1 MYSFQ
6 LKIILATA
14 VIVFLSGYTAAD
26 DSDVVVNSIKYTN
39 DFENG
44 EAITLV
50 ESGRDEGTEYRYRIF
65 DNDED
70 FPDDWKETIFDDGEW
85 DVGNAPFGNK
95 QNEGINPGTIWQSED
110 AGGNDGNKDFIIL
123 RKNFVIE
130 DVSVIL
136 SGTIKSAYTNYYA
149 VFLNGQEIEDC
160 LNYSGYCYEGDAEYW
175 NKDIDIDTNVF
186 IDGNNTLVLV
196 GRDSLWQGGDNTTW
210 LDGELDIRVQTW
222 KDVPII
228 LGDELIIKVDFF
240 NGDVENKTELNVT
253 LEFEDTETAYE
264 TIDIEKNGTYEWN
277 VAWTPSRLGT
287 HNLTA
292 TILDQSLTK
301 TIHVGYYAYS
311 INFSSSYETSELD
324 EITQFQF
331 TVKNEGDVNDNFSF
345 YLTGIPSDWQYTFF
359 PSVADLEP
367 NKTANVILNVT
378 TSDNVP
384 AGNYSLYPI
393 IRSQYYSQTTNTIV
407 ASGAGASTEYKYRI
421 WNASDFH
428 NDFYTF
434 EYDDS
439 SWNTGAAPFG
449 DDDLNGNEPNTLW
462 ETNDDNYTH
471 IAARH
476 LFNYDGDRN
485 FSQIRINIAADNY
498 YRAYLNGEL
507 IEDCLSW
514 SWQCYG
520 EGDYWDTE
528 VTFNTSWLK
537 EGENL
542 LAIAGR
548 DETYQGGNNQ
558 QWLDLEIETLNLK
571 SSLWGFEEIYEELQL
586 KINETHDFEIMV
598 PISEK
603 YIDEEEYVFTIWVI
617 NRGNVEDT
625 YDINVSL
632 NDTAAFNVVSY
643 NEVLE
648 IPYNQDRNIELKI
661 KLTDYVN
668 EFSIGNISITISS
681 RNTTSELN
689 AETYVIAKLYIIP
702 DTLPPATYAESD
714 PLVNNSSFEV
724 RWFVEDWYKN
734 NEIMGND
741 TKYFIIE
748 YITDGGT
755 NGASWSEW
763 VVWQNFSS
771 EQSSGTFTN
780 AMDGY
785 RYRFRSI
792 GGDNEG
798 LIEDKENKYDAQTII
813 DTSAPYAIINLRT
826 DGNIINLDYI
836 EIEWEVTHPNIT
848 GYTAQYRLNEG
859 NWTNIEENSLAK
871 WIGFNVPVNGEYQF
885 RIITS
890 DEAGNQGIS
899 DISETIIID
908 TVAPNTN
915 IKQIPPLTS
924 SNSIEID
931 LDNLEDTFNATLYY
945 SVVRENQ
952 EIIPINWDKYGDYT
966 ISDFPVTIPL
976 NNQFHY
982 YFKIVAYDI
991 AGNHILNE
999 SYQEL
1004 IVDQD
1009 PPQKIRNLEISDTKI
1024 VKNGTTDVVISFMSS
1039 QSQDL
1044 TKYRIYRS
1052 VNDNNN
1058 ETLVG
1063 ELESGELYLS
1073 YRDSSVDIGYKYFYS
1088 VVAVDRMNLESENET
1103 GFIVLEIEQEVVE
1116 ESGDEETNNTIFI
1129 GAGLVGLISLAGAA
1143 YYFVGK
1149 NTAETIVTEVAIV
1162 DESQEIL
1169 DKNESKSNF
1178 TQMDGEFLCNA
1189 CGAMFEMGE
1198 DRTCPSCGVFD
1209 ELEGE

>member
-14 VIVFLSGYTAAD
+14 VIVFLSSYTAAD

-44 EAITLV
+44 EAITV
-50 ESGRDEGTEYRYRIF
+50 VPSGKDEGTEYRYRIF

-70 FPDDWKETIFDDGEW
+70 FPENWKEITFDDGEW
-85 DVGNAPFGNK
+85 DIGNAPFGNK
-95 QNEGINPGTIWQSED
+95 QHEGINPGTIWQSED

-123 RKNFVIE
+123 RKDFVIE

-149 VFLNGQEIEDC
+149 AFLNGQEIEDC

-175 NKDIDIDTNVF
+175 NKDIDIDTNFF
-186 IDGNNTLVLV
+186 INGNNTLVLV

-228 LGDELIIKVDFF
+228 LGDDLIIKVDFF
-240 NGDVENKTELNVT
+240 NGDNENKTEVNVT
-253 LEFEDTETAYE
+253 LQFEDSETAYE
-264 TIDIEKNGTYEWN
+264 TIDIVNNETYEWK
-277 VAWTPSRLGT
+277 VPWTPSRLGT

-324 EITQFQF
+324 ETTQFHF
-331 TVKNEGDVNDNFSF
+331 TVRNEGDVNDNFSF
-345 YLTGIPSDWQYTFF
+345 YLSGIPNDWQYTFSPF
-359 PSVADLEP
+359 VANLQP
-367 NKTANVILNVT
+367 NEIANITLNVT
-378 TSDNVP
+378 TSDDAP

-407 ASGAGASTEYKYRI
+407 ESGASASTEYIYRI
-421 WNASDFH
+421 WNASDFP

-434 EYDDS
+434 DYDDS

-449 DDDLNGNEPNTLW
+449 DDDLNGNEPNTIW
-462 ETNDDNYTH
+462 QTSDDNYTY

-476 LFNYDGDRN
+476 LFNYDGDQN

-520 EGDYWDTE
+520 EGDYWDAE
-528 VTFNTSWLK
+528 VTFDTSWLK

-558 QWLDLEIETLNLK
+558 QWLDLEIETLKLK
-571 SSLWGFEEIYEELQL
+571 SSLWGFEEVNMELQL
-586 KINETHDFEIMV
+586 KVNETYDFEVRV

-603 YIDEEEYVFTIWVI
+603 DIDDEEYVFTVWVI
-617 NRGNVEDT
+617 NKGNVKDT
-625 YDINVSL
+625 YDISVSL
-632 NDTAAFNVVSY
+632 NDTVAFNVVSY

-661 KLTDYVN
+661 KLTDYIN

-681 RNTTSELN
+681 RNASSELDT
-689 AETYVIAKLYIIP
+689 ETYVIAKLYVIP
-702 DTLPPATYAESD
+702 DTLPPGTYAESEA
-714 PLVNNSSFEV
+714 LVNNSSFEV

-771 EQSSGTFTN
+771 EQSSGTFTD
-780 AMDGY
+780 AIDGY

-798 LIEDKENKYDAQTII
+798 LVENKENKYDTQTIV
-813 DTSAPYAIINLRT
+813 DTSAPYATINLRT
-826 DGNIINLDYI
+826 DSNVINLDYI
-836 EIEWEVTHPNIT
+836 EIEWDVKHPNIT

-871 WIGFNVPVNGEYQF
+871 WVGFNVPVNGEYQF

-899 DISETIIID
+899 NISETITVD

-915 IKQIPPLTS
+915 IKKIPPLTS
-924 SNSIEID
+924 NNSVEIE
-931 LDNLEDTFNATLYY
+931 LDNLEDTFNVTLYY

-952 EIIPINWDKYGDYT
+952 ETIPINWDKYGDYT

-1052 VNDNNN
+1052 VNDNNDK
-1058 ETLVG
+1058 TLVG

-1088 VVAVDRMNLESENET
+1088 VVAVDRMDLESENET

-1116 ESGDEETNNTIFI
+1116 ESGDEETNNIIFI

-1149 NTAETIVTEVAIV
+1149 NTTETIVTEVAIV

-1189 CGAMFEMGE
+1189 CGAMFEMAE
-1198 DRTCPSCGVFD
+1198 NRTCPSCGVFD

>member
-6 LKIILATA
+6 LKIILATT
-14 VIVFLSGYTAAD
+14 VIIFLSSYAAAD
-26 DSDVVVNSIKYTN
+26 DSDVVVSSIKYTN

-44 EAITLV
+44 EALTV
-50 ESGRDEGTEYRYRIF
+50 VHSGKDEGTEYKYRIF
-65 DNDED
+65 DDDDD
-70 FPDDWKETIFDDGEW
+70 FPDNWQEITFNDDGW

-95 QNEGINPGTIWQSED
+95 QSEGVNPGTIWQSED
-110 AGGNDGNKDFIIL
+110 AGGNDGNKDYIIL
-123 RKNFVIE
+123 RKDFVI
-130 DVSVIL
+130 DDTSVIL

-149 VFLNGQEIEDC
+149 AFLNGQQIENC
-160 LNYSGYCYEGDAEYW
+160 LDYSGYCYEGDAEYW
-175 NKDIDIDTNVF
+175 NKDINIDTNVF
-186 IDGNNTLVLV
+186 VNGNNTLVLV

-222 KDVPII
+222 KDIPVI
-228 LGDELIIKVDFF
+228 LGDDLIIKVDFF
-240 NGDVENKTELNVT
+240 NGDNENKTELNVT
-253 LEFEDTETAYE
+253 LEFEDRETAYE
-264 TIDIEKNGTYEWN
+264 IIDIESNETYEWK

-292 TILDQSLTK
+292 KILDQSLTK

-311 INFSSSYETSELD
+311 LNFSSSYETSELD
-324 EITQFQF
+324 ETTQFYF

-345 YLTGIPSDWQYTFF
+345 SLSGIPNDWQYTFF

-367 NKTANVILNVT
+367 DKTANVILNVT
-378 TSDNVP
+378 TSNNAP
-384 AGNYSLYPI
+384 AGDYSLYPI
-393 IRSQYYSQTTNTIV
+393 VRSQYYSQTTNTV
-407 ASGAGASTEYKYRI
+407 VESGASASTEYIYKI
-421 WNASDFH
+421 WNASDFD
-428 NDFYTF
+428 NEFYTAD
-434 EYDDS
+434 YDDS
-439 SWNTGAAPFG
+439 NWNTGAAPFG

-462 ETNDDNYTH
+462 QTSDGNYTH

-476 LFNYDGDRN
+476 LFNYEGDQN

-507 IEDCLSW
+507 IQDCLSW

-558 QWLDLEIETLNLK
+558 QWLDVEIETLNLK

-586 KINETHDFEIMV
+586 KVNETYDFEILV
-598 PISEK
+598 PITEK
-603 YIDEEEYVFTIWVI
+603 DIDEEEYVFTVWII

-625 YDINVSL
+625 YDVAVSL
-632 NDTAAFNVVSY
+632 NDTVAFNVVSY

-661 KLTDYVN
+661 KLTDYVTQ
-668 EFSIGNISITISS
+668 FSIGNISISINS

-689 AETYVIAKLYIIP
+689 AETNVIARLYVIP
-702 DTLPPATYAESD
+702 DTLPPGTYAESD

-748 YITDGGT
+748 YITDSGT

-763 VVWQNFSS
+763 EVWQNFSS
-771 EQSSGTFTN
+771 EHSSGIFTE

-785 RYRFRSI
+785 RYKFRSI

-798 LIEDKENKYDAQTII
+798 LVENKENKYDTQTIVDI
-813 DTSAPYAIINLRT
+813 SAPYAIINLRT
-826 DGNIINLDYI
+826 QGNITNLDYI
-836 EIEWEVTHPNIT
+836 EIEWDVTHPNIT
-848 GYTAQYRLNEG
+848 GYTAQYRLNKG
-859 NWTNIEENSLAK
+859 NWTNIEENTLAK
-871 WIGFNVPVNGEYQF
+871 WTGFNVPVNGEYQF

-899 DISETIIID
+899 DTSESIIVD

-915 IKQIPPLTS
+915 IKEIPILTS
-924 SNSIEID
+924 SNSIEIS
-931 LDNLEDTFNATLYY
+931 LENLEDTFNVTLYY

-952 EIIPINWDKYGDYT
+952 EIVPINWDKYGDYAVT
-966 ISDFPVTIPL
+966 DFPVTISL

-982 YFKIVAYDI
+982 YFKIIAYDI
-991 AGNHILNE
+991 AGNHLLNE
-999 SYQEL
+999 SYEEL

-1009 PPQKIRNLEISDTKI
+1009 PPQKIRNLEITDTKL
-1024 VKNGTTDVVISFMSS
+1024 VENATTDVVLSFMSS

-1044 TKYRIYRS
+1044 VKYRIYRS
-1052 VNDNNN
+1052 TGENNN
-1058 ETLVG
+1058 QTVIG
-1063 ELESGELYLS
+1063 ELEAGELYLS
-1073 YRDSSVDIGYKYFYS
+1073 YRDSKVVLGYKYFYS
-1088 VVAVDRMNLESENET
+1088 VVAVDRMDLESENET

-1116 ESGDEETNNTIFI
+1116 EKEEDESNNSIFI
-1129 GAGLVGLISLAGAA
+1129 GAGIVGLISLAGAA
-1143 YYFVGK
+1143 YYFISK
-1149 NTAETIVTEVAIV
+1149 NATEVIIPEVAIV
-1162 DESQEIL
+1162 DETQSVL
-1169 DKNESKSNF
+1169 DNETKESNF
-1178 TQMDGEFLCNA
+1178 TEMDGEFLCNA
-1189 CGAMFEMGE
+1189 CGSMFKMGE
-1198 DRTCPSCGVFD
+1198 DKTCPSCGVF
-1209 ELEGE
+1209 EE